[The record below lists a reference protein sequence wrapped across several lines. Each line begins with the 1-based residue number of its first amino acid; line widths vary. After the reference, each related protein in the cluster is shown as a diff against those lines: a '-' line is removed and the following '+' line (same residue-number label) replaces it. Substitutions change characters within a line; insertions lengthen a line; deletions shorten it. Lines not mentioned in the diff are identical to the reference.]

1 MNNNFWIDKMNNTV
15 ENKDK
20 SFFLCDLVLYGDHY
34 KRKQGDIIPSEIF
47 LAVGFECINI
57 FLPNLSSK

>member
-15 ENKDK
+15 ENK
-20 SFFLCDLVLYGDHY
+20 DLVLYGDHY